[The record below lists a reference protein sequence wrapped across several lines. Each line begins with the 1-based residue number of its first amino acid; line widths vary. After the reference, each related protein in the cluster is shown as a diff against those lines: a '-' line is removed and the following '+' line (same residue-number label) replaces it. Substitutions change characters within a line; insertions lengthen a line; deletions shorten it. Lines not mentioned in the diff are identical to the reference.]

1 MNWLNS
7 LPAQGIV
14 AWCICN
20 KLNTHYVF
28 CTHTQQH
35 TINISKT
42 INPWRTSGKPECQ
55 LTTNQIELTACCT
68 NHVWFA
74 QKLPHLCSWEDH
86 VTHPPGMHVKAH
98 EEQTS
103 DPKQLALGITKGRSC
118 LTNLVAFYDGVT
130 ISVYHRRT
138 NYVIYLD
145 LCKAFEVVPHH
156 ILISK
161 VERYRFKGWTTQWVR
176 NWLEGSIPRV
186 VVSGSIAR
194 RGPVMSHVPQGS
206 VLGLILLNI
215 FINYIDDRVSAH

>member
-1 MNWLNS
+1 
-7 LPAQGIV
+7 
-14 AWCICN
+14 
-20 KLNTHYVF
+20 
-28 CTHTQQH
+28 
-35 TINISKT
+35 
-42 INPWRTSGKPECQ
+42 
-55 LTTNQIELTACCT
+55 
-68 NHVWFA
+68 
-74 QKLPHLCSWEDH
+74 
-86 VTHPPGMHVKAH
+86 MHVKAH

-176 NWLEGSIPRV
+176 NWLEGSSQRV
-186 VVSGSIAR
+186 VVNSSVSTWRLVISGGS
-194 RGPVMSHVPQGS
+194 QGS
-206 VLGLILLNI
+206 VLGPLGI
-215 FINYIDDRVSAH
+215 FISDIDDGIECMPSKFADDTKLSDAVGTTEGRTAIQKDLDRLENWVHVNLRKFNKVKGNTVLESGQPWICVQSGRTH